1 MIREENLKLNKS
13 LEKAAEDQQKNSED
27 LKVTKGQLER
37 EKAKNKVMLKRLKA
51 ENSSNHNSADEG
63 QSLPDVIW
71 FDQKKADQ
79 NLQKID
85 QNLQKMDQN
94 LQKVDHNLQKVDQ
107 NRNIEIRPPSAAP
120 APATPAK
127 ADIKAR
133 VSSKSEFNVRHS
145 SITVMSNEHGYFC
158 VCLKTSWKYGDKYAK
173 Y

>member
-13 LEKAAEDQQKNSED
+13 LEKAVEDQQKNSEN

-71 FDQKKADQ
+71 FDQKKVDQ
-79 NLQKID
+79 NLQKVD
-85 QNLQKMDQN
+85 QNQ
-94 LQKVDHNLQKVDQ
+94 QKVDHNLQKVDQ

-120 APATPAK
+120 ATPAK

-145 SITVMSNEHGYFC
+145 SVTVATTKKLDPNC
-158 VCLKTSWKYGDKYAK
+158 
-173 Y
+173 

>member
-13 LEKAAEDQQKNSED
+13 LEKAAEDQQKNSEN

-85 QNLQKMDQN
+85 QNLQK
-94 LQKVDHNLQKVDQ
+94 VDHNLQKVDQ
-107 NRNIEIRPPSAAP
+107 NRNIEIRPPSA

-145 SITVMSNEHGYFC
+145 SITVMPNVAFFPEAS
-158 VCLKTSWKYGDKYAK
+158 KAK
-173 Y
+173 RTLGCGAPPHLGLR

>member
-13 LEKAAEDQQKNSED
+13 LEKAVEDQQKNSEN

-71 FDQKKADQ
+71 FDQKKVDQ
-79 NLQKID
+79 NLQKVD
-85 QNLQKMDQN
+85 QNQ
-94 LQKVDHNLQKVDQ
+94 QKVDHNLQKVDQ

-120 APATPAK
+120 ATPAK

-145 SITVMSNEHGYFC
+145 SVIVAATEKLDLLFYHKSDHPCRE
-158 VCLKTSWKYGDKYAK
+158 
-173 Y
+173 

>member
-13 LEKAAEDQQKNSED
+13 LEKAAEDQQKNSEN

-71 FDQKKADQ
+71 FDQKKVDQ
-79 NLQKID
+79 NLQKI
-85 QNLQKMDQN
+85 DQN

-120 APATPAK
+120 ATPAK

-145 SITVMSNEHGYFC
+145 SITVMPNEHGYFC
-158 VCLKTSWKYGDKYAK
+158 ACLKTS
-173 Y
+173 

>member
-13 LEKAAEDQQKNSED
+13 LEKAVEDQQKNSEN

-71 FDQKKADQ
+71 FDQKKVDQ
-79 NLQKID
+79 NLQKVD
-85 QNLQKMDQN
+85 QNQ
-94 LQKVDHNLQKVDQ
+94 QKVDHNLQKVDQ

-120 APATPAK
+120 ATPAK

-145 SITVMSNEHGYFC
+145 SVTVTTTKKLDPNC
-158 VCLKTSWKYGDKYAK
+158 
-173 Y
+173 

>member
-13 LEKAAEDQQKNSED
+13 LEKAVEDQQKNSEN

-51 ENSSNHNSADEG
+51 ENSSNHTSADEG

-71 FDQKKADQ
+71 FDQKKV
-79 NLQKID
+79 
-85 QNLQKMDQN
+85 DQN

-133 VSSKSEFNVRHS
+133 VSSKSEFNIWYS
-145 SITVMSNEHGYFC
+145 SITVSTTEKLDLDFYHKSDPQC
-158 VCLKTSWKYGDKYAK
+158 
-173 Y
+173 

>member
-13 LEKAAEDQQKNSED
+13 LEKAVEDQQKNSEN

-71 FDQKKADQ
+71 FDQKKVDQ
-79 NLQKID
+79 NLQKVD
-85 QNLQKMDQN
+85 QNQ
-94 LQKVDHNLQKVDQ
+94 QKVDHNLQKVDQ
-107 NRNIEIRPPSAAP
+107 NRNIEIRPPSA

-145 SITVMSNEHGYFC
+145 SITVATTEKLDPNF
-158 VCLKTSWKYGDKYAK
+158 
-173 Y
+173 